1 MNAERKIVSIKDI
14 AEISGVSVA
23 TVSRVLN
30 DKGKSS
36 EATRRRVLAV
46 AEQYGYVSNM
56 AAKSLRE
63 ARSKTIGLILPNITN
78 AFFSSIAYSIETY
91 LFDHNYS
98 LLICNSGNSAEKERE
113 YFRTLVGKSVD
124 GILCISELRELPP
137 EVLSR
142 GIPIVSIDRH
152 PQTARKIPWVGNDD
166 QKVAFEATAHLIELG
181 CRHIAFISNY
191 QSEYN
196 HNRRLSGYVEALG
209 SHAIAL
215 DRNLIVERS
224 GKEATHIEVELLLH
238 DLIKNGNPIDG
249 IIASSEMAGIG
260 ALAALHSAGLSVPE
274 DVKVLCFDNTTL
286 SLIAATS
293 LSSIERNPRM
303 IADKSCELLLSLID
317 GSGPEDSDIYVP
329 ASLIDRQ
336 STQSQH

>member
-30 DKGKSS
+30 DKGKCS
-36 EATRRRVLAV
+36 ETTRQRVLAI

-98 LLICNSGNSAEKERE
+98 LLICNSGNSADKERE

-124 GILCISELRELPP
+124 GILCISELRELPQ
-137 EVLSR
+137 EVLAR

-152 PQTARKIPWVGNDD
+152 PETSRKIPWVGNDD
-166 QKVAFEATAHLIELG
+166 QKVSFEATEHLIQLG

-196 HNRRLSGYVEALG
+196 HNRRLNGYVEALA
-209 SHAIAL
+209 SNAVPL

-224 GKEATHIEVELLLH
+224 GKEATHIEVELLLY

-260 ALAALHSAGLSVPE
+260 ALAALHSAGKSVPK
-274 DVKVLCFDNTTL
+274 DVKVMCFDNTTL
-286 SLIAATS
+286 SLIASPS
-293 LSSIERNPRM
+293 LSSIERNPRK
-303 IADKSCELLLSLID
+303 IAEKSCELLLELID
-317 GSGPEDSDIYVP
+317 GEKPVETDIYVP
-329 ASLIDRQ
+329 TSLIDRH
-336 STQSQH
+336 STRT

>member
-1 MNAERKIVSIKDI
+1 MEEQKKIVSIKDI
-14 AEISGVSVA
+14 AKISGVSVA

-30 DKGKSS
+30 DKGKCS
-36 EATRRRVLAV
+36 EDTRRRVLAV
-46 AEQYGYVSNM
+46 ADQYGYVSNM

-63 ARSKTIGLILPNITN
+63 AKSKTIGLILPNITN
-78 AFFSSIAYSIETY
+78 AFFSIIAYSIETY
-91 LFDHNYS
+91 LFDNNYS

-137 EVLSR
+137 EVLAR

-152 PQTARKIPWVGNDD
+152 PETSRKIPWVGNDD
-166 QKVAFEATAHLIELG
+166 HRVSLEATAHLIDLG

-196 HNRRLSGYVEALG
+196 HNRRLTGYEQALEING
-209 SHAIAL
+209 LAL

-224 GKEATHIEVELLLH
+224 GKDATHIEVEILIH
-238 DLIKNGNPIDG
+238 ELIKNGCPVDG

-260 ALAALHSAGLSVPE
+260 ALAALHSAGLSVPK
-274 DVKVLCFDNTTL
+274 DVKVLCFDNSPL
-286 SLIAATS
+286 SLIATPS
-293 LSSIERNPRM
+293 LSSIERNPST
-303 IADKSCELLLSLID
+303 IAVKSCELLLKLID
-317 GSGPEDSDIYVP
+317 GDEPEETDIYVP
-329 ASLIDRQ
+329 ASLIDRH
-336 STQSQH
+336 STKV